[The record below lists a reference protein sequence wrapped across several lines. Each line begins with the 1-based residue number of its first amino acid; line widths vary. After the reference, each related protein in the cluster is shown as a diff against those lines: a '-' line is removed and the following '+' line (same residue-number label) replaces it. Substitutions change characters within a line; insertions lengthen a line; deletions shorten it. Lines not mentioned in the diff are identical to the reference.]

1 MVTKHALPGWRQPHG
16 SLASFHAA
24 TGKTGRRERAGL
36 ADVLLE
42 SMPGTL
48 GELLESAC
56 DAWDVATTKAQVGAA
71 LDRLVREGAARRE
84 AGIWVRA

>member
-1 MVTKHALPGWRQPHG
+1 MTIDGLPGWRQPHG
-16 SLASFHAA
+16 SLARLHAA
-24 TGKTGRRERAGL
+24 MGKTGRRERAGL

-71 LDRLVREGAARRE
+71 LARLEVDGLARRE
-84 AGIWVRA
+84 TGIWVRT